1 MKELGMINK
10 YKLLM
15 HKSAMIVLGFIL
27 LTSGASCSSSSQS
40 SMEAIPNI
48 KSTGTS
54 FAFLAPEEEVTKTST
69 VTPSVTSET
78 KPTYGDVQLKEGVSL
93 VQLHREPS
101 INSEIVAELK
111 AGHVASVT
119 GKNAESDWLQ
129 IVVDG
134 IQAWIFS
141 SLVEFSGNWH
151 KIPIVAGQVSRDA
164 DQLGFS
170 LDEAITSIKDF
181 TLVPDLQLIFQ
192 SIDPLPNANLREAAL
207 FIDDQGTEYWVDIL
221 SYQVVEF
228 DTISIPQVD
237 HAKRMSL
244 DELKTMAEKFAQR
257 NSGRFVSDRL
267 RLTYDE
273 GTKGE
278 IYFFRWEAVQN
289 AGQPMPPLL
298 QVGMTVDGQI
308 VSYVNTLDLEHTSF
322 SKPTS
327 TPNPDGD
334 AATQVPTPDPSGI
347 R

>member
-48 KSTGTS
+48 KSISTS
-54 FAFLAPEEEVTKTST
+54 FPFLAPEEEVTKTST

-93 VQLHREPS
+93 AQLHREPS
-101 INSEIVAELK
+101 IDSEIVAELQ
-111 AGHVASVT
+111 AGQVASVI

-129 IVVDG
+129 IVVDRTP
-134 IQAWIFS
+134 AWVFS
-141 SLVEFSGNWH
+141 SLVEFSGNWS
-151 KIPIVAGQVSRDA
+151 KIPTVAGQFSQDA
-164 DQLGFS
+164 DQAGFS
-170 LDEAITSIKDF
+170 SDEAIASIKDF
-181 TLVPDLQLIFQ
+181 TLTPDLLLTFQ
-192 SIDPLPNANLREAAL
+192 SIDPLPNANLREAAR

-228 DTISIPQVD
+228 DVLSIPQVD
-237 HAKRMSL
+237 QAKMMGL
-244 DELKTMAEKFAQR
+244 DELKAMAEKFAQL
-257 NSGRFVSDRL
+257 NSARFVSDRL
-267 RLTYDE
+267 HLTYDE

-289 AGQPMPPLL
+289 ADQPMPPLL
-298 QVGMTVDGQI
+298 QIGMTVDGQI
-308 VSYVNTLDLEHTSF
+308 VSYVNTLDLEYASF
-322 SKPTS
+322 PESTP

-334 AATQVPTPDPSGI
+334 SSPQVLTPDPSGI